1 LAVKNYTLKLD
12 RDKTT
17 LKLSLEANESGHAQ
31 AQASDICRALQ
42 ANSYQLDYVETES
55 THISELFNKLAVNDF
70 TYNQC
75 FIWKGRYDKDNYPCL
90 YVFKERLYVRNVIL
104 KYLDIPKEDA
114 HLRLTCGKRDCVNP
128 FHFSY
133 AERKNERLTGGDTK
147 MLLAYASQGVSVTQ
161 IAKAF
166 NLHRSTIYRKLK
178 RERFHSRS

>member
-1 LAVKNYTLKLD
+1 MAVKNYTLKLD

-75 FIWKGRYDKDNYPCL
+75 FIWKGRYDKDDYP
-90 YVFKERLYVRNVIL
+90 
-104 KYLDIPKEDA
+104 
-114 HLRLTCGKRDCVNP
+114 
-128 FHFSY
+128 
-133 AERKNERLTGGDTK
+133 
-147 MLLAYASQGVSVTQ
+147 
-161 IAKAF
+161 
-166 NLHRSTIYRKLK
+166 
-178 RERFHSRS
+178 